1 MTDSRPTRRVQTGAD
16 ERQTA
21 HQPSAGLA
29 LALLVTV
36 LALVLGACSEPR
48 TSADLPTR
56 VAPPLLGAFVPAG
69 VWNDLAPLRELEGR
83 VGGAFGLA
91 HWYTS
96 WDYGYDPVPV
106 DDVLAA
112 GRIPLITWQAHE
124 ESMADIAAGV
134 YDAYIKEWAHGV
146 RAAAGTVYVR
156 IFPEMNGDWTPWS
169 GDPEGLKRAWRH
181 IVDLFGAEGASN
193 VRWVFSPNV
202 TDEPRTP
209 ENAMERYYPGD
220 DYVDVLGLD
229 GYNWGD
235 TKPAIGW
242 RSYEDVFEDGYT
254 RITRLGDQ
262 PLWLAEVASA
272 EEGGDK
278 AAWVDDMLNSTAFP
292 RVEAIVWFNEDKEA
306 DWRIESSLRSLQAF
320 RSYFQSRPDEAAE
333 APAQA
338 SRALTA
344 SVPARAATEAGTSG
358 GSAARAVGGVRAPDT
373 GRRTARADTTSTAR
387 RATSLTTHEP

>member
-1 MTDSRPTRRVQTGAD
+1 M
-16 ERQTA
+16 
-21 HQPSAGLA
+21 
-29 LALLVTV
+29 
-36 LALVLGACSEPR
+36 
-48 TSADLPTR
+48 
-56 VAPPLLGAFVPAG
+56 LGAFVPAG
-69 VWNDLAPLRELEGR
+69 VWNDLAPLRELEDR

-96 WDYGYDPVPV
+96 WDFAYDPVPV

-112 GRIPLITWQAHE
+112 GRIPLVTWQTHN
-124 ESMADIAAGV
+124 ESLGDIAAGA
-134 YDAYIKEWAHGV
+134 YDAYIREWARGV

-156 IFPEMNGDWTPWS
+156 IFPEMNGDWASWN

-181 IVDLFGAEGASN
+181 IVDLFAAEGAAN

-235 TKPAIGW
+235 AKPAIGW
-242 RSYEDVFEDGYT
+242 RSYEDVFQDGYA

-272 EEGGDK
+272 EAGGDK
-278 AAWVDDMLNSTAFP
+278 AAWVDDMLSSTAFP
-292 RVEAIVWFNEDKEA
+292 RVEAIVWFNEDKET
-306 DWRIESSLRSLQAF
+306 DWRMESSFRSLQAF
-320 RSYFQSRPDEAAE
+320 RSYFRGRQDAESPPTQAAL
-333 APAQA
+333 APAAPAGAQPAAVRRGAGGAVAAPPDGAA
-338 SRALTA
+338 SG
-344 SVPARAATEAGTSG
+344 ARAGGRPASPTTAIASG
-358 GSAARAVGGVRAPDT
+358 EHHAL
-373 GRRTARADTTSTAR
+373 GR
-387 RATSLTTHEP
+387 

>member
-1 MTDSRPTRRVQTGAD
+1 M
-16 ERQTA
+16 
-21 HQPSAGLA
+21 
-29 LALLVTV
+29 
-36 LALVLGACSEPR
+36 
-48 TSADLPTR
+48 
-56 VAPPLLGAFVPAG
+56 LGAFVPAG
-69 VWNDLAPLRELEGR
+69 VWNDLAPLRELEDR

-96 WDYGYDPVPV
+96 WDFAYDPVPV

-112 GRIPLITWQAHE
+112 GRIPLVTWQTHNEAFD
-124 ESMADIAAGV
+124 DIVAGA
-134 YDAYIKEWAHGV
+134 YDAYIREWAHGV

-156 IFPEMNGDWTPWS
+156 IFPEMNGEWTPWN

-181 IVDLFGAEGASN
+181 IVELFAAEDATN

-229 GYNWGD
+229 GYNWGE
-235 TKPAIGW
+235 TKPLIGW
-242 RSYEDVFEDGYT
+242 RSYEDVFKDGYA
-254 RITRLGDQ
+254 RITRLGGQ

-272 EEGGDK
+272 EGEKAGDK

-306 DWRIESSLRSLQAF
+306 DWRIESSLLSLQAF
-320 RSYFQSRPDEAAE
+320 RSYFRSRQGAESPQAAR
-333 APAQA
+333 APAA
-338 SRALTA
+338 
-344 SVPARAATEAGTSG
+344 PARAQPIAVRTGTDVAVAAPAGGTRPSSSAGAG
-358 GSAARAVGGVRAPDT
+358 GRPASSTTVFAGGEHHAL
-373 GRRTARADTTSTAR
+373 GR
-387 RATSLTTHEP
+387 